1 MAYEKGGTSVLTSHN
16 FVSYYDAHKPDIADK
31 NVQRY
36 GTETML
42 GFLELSGAKKETT
55 SIQYSRFE
63 KDRRYPKVKASNGGA
78 GAAGASV
85 SFTLAA
91 ASDTTFGSY
100 SPYDTGV
107 STTTKGDP
115 VRIGDLLML
124 KPGGSTTA
132 SAGNYIIAMVDSV
145 VANTSFVCTPVNS
158 ANAIPSIAA
167 AEEII
172 IIGNGHGE
180 GSGMPAP
187 LSTKS
192 TKYTENLQIIKHR
205 YEVTGTEKEQ
215 TKWFTNDDRGSGQF
229 GMLPGEADAY
239 ITVMNIIDRNLMV
252 GEALANT
259 AIAED
264 YLDGT
269 IETDAPLALANGVIT
284 QVLDGGNP
292 LNYAGVASISL
303 DDVRDY
309 NVTID
314 KQNADKENFLF
325 NGINLDQDLDVT
337 LGDRVQNGGISYGAF
352 NFDQDKAI
360 ALNFSKFRL
369 GSYTYTKRVM
379 DAFNDIQT
387 LGAEGYGFPYEAM
400 MIPMGMARVAG
411 GSEGGTNVS
420 NLRKR
425 YLKNREMEVTYF
437 DGMKHSDNGNDRCEV
452 RYQSHVGVELQ
463 AKNMAGYWK
472 RV

>member
-1 MAYEKGGTSVLTSHN
+1 MATYANGGTSVLTSHN
-16 FVSYYDAHKPDIADK
+16 FVSWYDAHKPDISDK

-42 GFLELSGAKKETT
+42 GFLELSKAKKETT

-63 KDRRYPKVKASNGGA
+63 KDRRYPKVKASVSLTGA
-78 GAAGASV
+78 GLPAT
-85 SFTLAA
+85 FTLNA
-91 ASDTTFGSY
+91 ASDTTFGSFD
-100 SPYDTGV
+100 PYNTAV
-107 STTTKGDP
+107 TTTTKGDP
-115 VRIGDLLML
+115 VRVGDILML
-124 KPGGSTTA
+124 KPGGA
-132 SAGNYIIAMVDSV
+132 VVVSAGAYIMVMVDSV
-145 VANTSFVCTPVNS
+145 IANTSFVATPIEVTE
-158 ANAIPSIAA
+158 AIPALTN
-167 AEEII
+167 EEMII
-172 IIGNGHGE
+172 VGNGHGE

-215 TKWFTNDDRGSGQF
+215 TKWFTNDDRGTGEF

-252 GEALANT
+252 GKALNNV
-259 AIAED
+259 AISED

-269 IETDAPLALANGVIT
+269 VDTDAPIALANGVIT

-292 LNYAGVASISL
+292 LNYANVAGIAL
-303 DDVRDY
+303 DDIYDY
-309 NVTID
+309 NVVID

-325 NGINLDQDLDVT
+325 NGINLDQDLDKV
-337 LGDRVQNGGISYGAF
+337 LGTKVSNGSISYGSF
-352 NFDQDKAI
+352 SFDQDKAI

-369 GSYTYTKRVM
+369 GSYSYTKRVM

-400 MIPMGMARVAG
+400 MIPMGMSKVSG
-411 GSEGGTNVS
+411 GSEAGQSVS

-437 DGMKHSDNGNDRCEV
+437 DGMKHSDNGVDRCEV
-452 RYQSHVGVELQ
+452 RYQAHVGVELQ